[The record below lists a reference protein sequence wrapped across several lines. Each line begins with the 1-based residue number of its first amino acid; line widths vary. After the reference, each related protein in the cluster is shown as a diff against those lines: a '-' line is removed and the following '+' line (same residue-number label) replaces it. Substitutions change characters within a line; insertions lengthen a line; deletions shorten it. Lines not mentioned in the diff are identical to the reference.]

1 MNNNNLNNTKK
12 GYIEESFDIFDYKNL
27 GNVRT
32 VIDDEHNKWF
42 CLADICGILG
52 IINSRDLNKRIPDP
66 YVDTVYTTVNTGFK
80 TDGTPAI
87 QDVPITFVNEAGLY
101 LAIGNSRKPEAK
113 EFMVWVFSEVL
124 PTLNK
129 KGYYIMDNKPRDE
142 VIEDIYRE
150 IYGIKNELQY
160 SESINKVYNENIV
173 NYARKH
179 NYILNPEL
187 TRMLERKT
195 LLEAKRCN
203 ERYDEL
209 PQKIYGEGY
218 TTFQF
223 NTVEYI
229 FKRYYNEFKKKCEEL
244 SYDEDGE

>member
-1 MNNNNLNNTKK
+1 MNNQNKQKKK
-12 GYIEESFDIFDYKNL
+12 GYIEESFDIFNYKNL

-32 VIDDEHNKWF
+32 YVDENHDKWF
-42 CLADICGILG
+42 CLNDICDILELS
-52 IINSRDLNKRIPDP
+52 NSRMVAKRIPDR
-66 YVDTVYTTVNTGFK
+66 YVSSTYASINGATT
-80 TDGTPAI
+80 TDGVQSI
-87 QDVPITFVNEAGLY
+87 RQVPMNFVNEAGLY
-101 LAIGNSRKPEAK
+101 LAIGNSRKKEAK
-113 EFMVWVFSEVL
+113 DFMVWVFSEVL

-160 SESINKVYNENIV
+160 SESINKVYNETIV

-209 PQKIYGEGY
+209 PQKMYGEGY